1 MARILI
7 LEDNEMGCG
16 KLSRRLKK
24 REFDIS
30 IGVDG
35 EAGVEMPGSE
45 PLDLVLLD
53 ASLPVI
59 DGWTAARHV
68 KGDDRNPQP
77 HHALTAHAPAGD
89 GEKVPQTGDDD
100 DTTPVDI
107 DRFVSKIEAL
117 VTSSEG

>member
-1 MARILI
+1 VARILI

-30 IGVDG
+30 MGVDG

-45 PLDLVLLD
+45 PPVVLLD
-53 ASLPVI
+53 TSSPVI